1 MLIVIAGAGSIG
13 RSIAR
18 ELLVRGHQV
27 TIADSSPEAMKVSS
41 VPDANWILGDLSTP
55 ETMEQA
61 GGAQADVVV
70 AATGND
76 QANLVIAL
84 LAKTQFGVPRVV
96 GRINNPKNEWMFNES
111 WGVDVPISTPRM
123 MTALVEEALSVGTL
137 VPIFRFFN
145 SHNGLFSIVLS
156 VDSPVLGKNPSEL
169 EWPAEVLLTAVIQ
182 DGKAL
187 APHEVASLHASD
199 QLLFLFPEQDEEVV
213 KQVGKLLTTT
223 DAVDNAV
230 GTADSAS
237 GVGVVTSAV
246 ESAGGGGVDV
256 SETGVEELP
265 VGAAQQEPAEIE
277 RQGE

>member
-18 ELLVRGHQV
+18 ELLARGHQV

-41 VPDANWILGDLSTP
+41 VPEANWILGDLSTP

-61 GGAQADVVV
+61 GAAQADVVV
-70 AATGND
+70 ASTGND

-123 MTALVEEALSVGTL
+123 MTALVEEVLSVGTL
-137 VPIFRFFN
+137 VPIFRFNN

-156 VDSPVLGKNPSEL
+156 ADSPVLGRNPGEI
-169 EWPAEVLLTAVIQ
+169 EWPTGVLLTAVMQ
-182 DGKAL
+182 DGTAL
-187 APHEVASLHASD
+187 APHLVASLRASD
-199 QLLFLFPEQDEEVV
+199 QLLFLFPEQNEEAIA
-213 KQVGKLLTTT
+213 QVGKLLTVT
-223 DAVDNAV
+223 DA
-230 GTADSAS
+230 ADSAS
-237 GVGVVTSAV
+237 AVGGVGSVGV
-246 ESAGGGGVDV
+246 GGTDA

-265 VGAAQQEPAEIE
+265 VSATQQEPTQVE
-277 RQGE
+277 RHGE

>member
-18 ELLVRGHQV
+18 ELLARGHQV

-41 VPDANWILGDLSTP
+41 VPEANWILGDLSTP

-70 AATGND
+70 ATTGND

-145 SHNGLFSIVLS
+145 SRNGLYSIVLS
-156 VDSPVLGKNPSEL
+156 ADSPVLGRPAGEL
-169 EWPAEVLLTAVIQ
+169 EWPLGVLLTAVIQ

-187 APHEVASLHASD
+187 APHKVASLHASD
-199 QLLFLFPEQDEEVV
+199 QLLFLFPEQNEDTVD
-213 KQVGKLLTTT
+213 QVGKLLT
-223 DAVDNAV
+223 AAPA
-230 GTADSAS
+230 ADSAGVVEGVGGVRSTVGDVSSS
-237 GVGVVTSAV
+237 GV
-246 ESAGGGGVDV
+246 GGVDV
-256 SETGVEELP
+256 GKAGVEELP
-265 VGAAQQEPAEIE
+265 VGAAQQEPAEVE
-277 RQGE
+277 SQGE

>member
-18 ELLVRGHQV
+18 ELLARGHQV

-70 AATGND
+70 ATTGND

-145 SHNGLFSIVLS
+145 SRNGLFSIVLS
-156 VDSPVLGKNPSEL
+156 ADSPVLGRPAGEL
-169 EWPAEVLLTAVIQ
+169 EWPLGVLLTAVIQ

-187 APHEVASLHASD
+187 APHKVASLHASD
-199 QLLFLFPEQDEEVV
+199 QLLFLFPEQNEDTVD
-213 KQVGKLLTTT
+213 QVGKLLT
-223 DAVDNAV
+223 AAPA
-230 GTADSAS
+230 ADSAGVVE
-237 GVGVVTSAV
+237 GVGGVGSTVGDVS
-246 ESAGGGGVDV
+246 SAGVGGVDV
-256 SETGVEELP
+256 GKAGVEELP
-265 VGAAQQEPAEIE
+265 VGAAQQEPAEVE

>member
-18 ELLVRGHQV
+18 ELLARGHQV

-41 VPDANWILGDLSTP
+41 VPEANWILGDLSTP

-70 AATGND
+70 ATTGND

-145 SHNGLFSIVLS
+145 SRNGLFSIVLS
-156 VDSPVLGKNPSEL
+156 ADSPVLGRPAGEL
-169 EWPAEVLLTAVIQ
+169 EWPLGVLLTAVIQ

-187 APHEVASLHASD
+187 APHKVASLHASD
-199 QLLFLFPEQDEEVV
+199 QLLFLFPEQNEDTVD
-213 KQVGKLLTTT
+213 QVGKLLT
-223 DAVDNAV
+223 AAPA
-230 GTADSAS
+230 ADSAGVVEGVGGVRSTVGDVSSS
-237 GVGVVTSAV
+237 GV
-246 ESAGGGGVDV
+246 GGVDV
-256 SETGVEELP
+256 GKAGVEELP
-265 VGAAQQEPAEIE
+265 VGAAQQEPAEVE
-277 RQGE
+277 SQGE